1 MESNVLVPSPVQ
13 MVPQLLLNQDLAAQ
27 TNLYVP
33 PCVPF
38 VPIAVG
44 FVPVSVRMVQ
54 SHQLLQASA
63 VQTLISVPRTAV
75 RTTVSAMLVQLNP
88 SALYQ
93 KMDAAL
99 SVYHLHVLQT
109 AAVYSVLSAVQ
120 DQRGVEMGR

>member
-1 MESNVLVPSPVQ
+1 MESNVLVHSPVQ
-13 MVPQLLLNQDLAAQ
+13 MVPQFPLKQDLAAQ

-63 VQTLISVPRTAV
+63 VQT
-75 RTTVSAMLVQLNP
+75 
-88 SALYQ
+88 
-93 KMDAAL
+93 
-99 SVYHLHVLQT
+99 
-109 AAVYSVLSAVQ
+109 
-120 DQRGVEMGR
+120 